1 MANTGFK
8 GIDERQTGTALLFRA
23 FLQSGNMLLGSGGGV
38 SAILYLYELQSDGTF
53 KSFDWNDHTFKT
65 TTLTTETQAMTN
77 RLGNNGA
84 TQTGMWTYALTSL
97 SGFTPGAMYYAR
109 VNHLYATPNDQMI
122 CFQYGS
128 APGNLATTASGTTG
142 VDYLQVDLLATKG
155 TASAGTPGYVGIDWA
170 AIANQAASG
179 VNLSGTTFALAGALA
194 TNLDKTGYALSSA
207 EHAAIATAVF
217 TDTTASDFTAVGSIG
232 KSLFTGGAAPGSA
245 GGLFIAGTNAAT
257 TITTALTTT
266 FAGSLTGDV
275 QGKVL
280 GGGSSVLA
288 GIGIQADVK
297 SVVGSTVAATNMQAE
312 LLSMFSGVISNDS
325 APGTTTFTA
334 NTSGSPGLSSING
347 FYSGP
352 SSVIAFWSGS
362 DLPKAAKI
370 TGYTYAA
377 GVGTFTIAL
386 PGLPTAPAVGD
397 KFIILGLVI

>member
-1 MANTGFK
+1 MQKETVIREIPIVKAVASEGLVLTVLSYLKNGDIEKALASFAEEFRFK
-8 GIDERQTGTALLFRA
+8 DHGIGLEFTDKKRLAEFFEKTRELYPDAG
-23 FLQSGNMLLGSGGGV
+23 LQADAGHNPDFTKRVRVNQKKLRSELRSQYDFVVCGSGSSGSVVAGRLAENADV
-38 SAILYLYELQSDGTF
+38 S
-53 KSFDWNDHTFKT
+53 
-65 TTLTTETQAMTN
+65 
-77 RLGNNGA
+77 
-84 TQTGMWTYALTSL
+84 
-97 SGFTPGAMYYAR
+97 
-109 VNHLYATPNDQMI
+109 V
-122 CFQYGS
+122 
-128 APGNLATTASGTTG
+128 
-142 VDYLQVDLLATKG
+142 LL
-155 TASAGTPGYVGIDWA
+155 I
-170 AIANQAASG
+170 
-179 VNLSGTTFALAGALA
+179 
-194 TNLDKTGYALSSA
+194 
-207 EHAAIATAVF
+207 E
-217 TDTTASDFTAVGSIG
+217 
-232 KSLFTGGAAPGSA
+232 A
-245 GGLFIAGTNAAT
+245 GGDDEIPSVTDARQWVTN
-257 TITTALTTT
+257 I
-266 FAGSLTGDV
+266 GSETYWQFKAEPNPHLNGRAIPLGM
-275 QGKVL
+275 GKVL